1 MIELRGI
8 RKSFGDLE
16 LLCGVDLK
24 VEKGE
29 TVTII
34 GPPGNGKSVLLKIV
48 AGLIEPDEGEVLIGG
63 KSITKAS
70 GLELDKIRQRMGML
84 FQQYALFDSMDVR
97 DNLSFAPRELT
108 EMREE
113 EIHQRVRE
121 ALSSVKLHNVE
132 QLKPSEL
139 SGGMKKRVGI
149 ARAWVMRP
157 EVIIYDEPTA
167 GLDPVS
173 ANRINDLI
181 REYAS
186 EHGATALA
194 VTQEMLSAFY
204 VSDRVAFLCNGKIME
219 AGTPDELRASQNPYI
234 QQFLEGRLTGPITDE
249 QEQMVREQMSQH
261 HDGAPAQ

>member
-16 LLCGVDLK
+16 LLRGVDLK
-24 VEKGE
+24 IEKGE
-29 TVTII
+29 TVMVI
-34 GPPGNGKSVLLKIV
+34 GPPGNGKSLLLKIV
-48 AGLIEPDEGEVLIGG
+48 AGLIEPDEGEVLIDG
-63 KSITKAS
+63 KSITRAT
-70 GLELDKIRQRMGML
+70 GLQLDQIRRRMGML
-84 FQQYALFDSMDVR
+84 FQQYALFDSMSVR

-108 EMREE
+108 DLSED
-113 EIHQRVRE
+113 EIHRRVRDSL
-121 ALSSVKLHNVE
+121 ASVKLKNVE
-132 QLKPSEL
+132 DLKPSEL

-149 ARAWVMRP
+149 ARAWVMQP

-181 REYAS
+181 REYAKN
-186 EHGATALA
+186 HGATAIA

-219 AGTPDELRASQNPYI
+219 VGTPDELRASTNPYI
-234 QQFLEGRLTGPITDE
+234 QQFLEGRLSGPITDE
-249 QEQMVREQMSQH
+249 MEELVRSHISHGHEA
-261 HDGAPAQ
+261 GAS